1 MSQVADTV
9 TDMTTTLR
17 RADARRI
24 ALAAQGFARPRP
36 GTVGTRQI
44 TSALHRMRILQIDS
58 VNVFSRSHYMP
69 LFTRLGA
76 YDTALLDKLAF
87 ARRPSW
93 VESWAHVAS
102 LVSVDDWPLL
112 QFRRDDLR
120 AKYGHDAWAE
130 ANQPLLQWL
139 RDELADRGPLRPAE
153 IDHDARSGSRG
164 SWWGWDDV
172 KNGLERLWLFGEVA
186 IAGRRGFERRYA
198 LASDVLPSEA
208 LQTAVPRPEAIAE
221 LVRRA
226 AVAYGVA
233 TAADLADYWRV
244 RDRPA
249 VMAAIHDL
257 VEDGELIPVEVE
269 GWAIAGRPAKA
280 WLHRDAAR
288 PRRVDAAAIL
298 TPFDPVVWFRDRA
311 ERLFDFDYRIEIYT
325 PAPQRRFGYYSL
337 PVLVGDDVVGRV
349 DLKAD
354 RASGALRVQS
364 AWWEQGAAPDAADRV
379 AAELLTAAR
388 WQGLDRVTVSRWG
401 DATDDLA
408 GALRAER
415 HDHPDGRAN

>member
-1 MSQVADTV
+1 MSEGVGTV
-9 TDMTTTLR
+9 KRMTTTLR

-36 GTVGTRQI
+36 DAVGTRQI
-44 TSALHRMRILQIDS
+44 TGALQRMRILQIDS

-69 LFTRLGA
+69 LFARLGG
-76 YDTALLDKLAF
+76 YDPALLDKLAF
-87 ARRPSW
+87 SRRPKW

-112 QFRRDDLR
+112 QFRRDELR
-120 AKYGHDAWAE
+120 AKYERDAWAE
-130 ANQPLLQWL
+130 ANQPLLRWL

-153 IDHDARSGSRG
+153 IEHDARSGSRG

-172 KNGLERLWLFGEVA
+172 KNGLERLWLFGDVA

-198 LASDVLPSEA
+198 LVSDVLPPAA
-208 LQTAVPRPEAIAE
+208 LETSVPRAEAIRE

-226 AVAYGVA
+226 AIAYGVA
-233 TAADLADYWRV
+233 TAADLADYWRI

-249 VMAAIHDL
+249 VMAGIHDL
-257 VEDGELIPVEVE
+257 VDAGELIPVSVE
-269 GWAIAGRPAKA
+269 GWQVAGRPAKA

-288 PRRVDAAAIL
+288 PRKVDAAAIL

-337 PVLVGDDVVGRV
+337 PVLVGDDVVGRI

-354 RASGALRVQS
+354 RASRALRVQS
-364 AWWEQGAAPDAADRV
+364 AWWERGAPSNAAERL

-401 DATDDLA
+401 DAAEDLA

-415 HDHPDGRAN
+415 HEHPDGRVN

>member
-1 MSQVADTV
+1 MGRILGARGIPRLGRRLASAAVPS
-9 TDMTTTLR
+9 R
-17 RADARRI
+17 RA
-24 ALAAQGFARPRP
+24 P
-36 GTVGTRQI
+36 GQVRE
-44 TSALHRMRILQIDS
+44 R
-58 VNVFSRSHYMP
+58 
-69 LFTRLGA
+69 
-76 YDTALLDKLAF
+76 
-87 ARRPSW
+87 
-93 VESWAHVAS
+93 
-102 LVSVDDWPLL
+102 
-112 QFRRDDLR
+112 
-120 AKYGHDAWAE
+120 DAWAE
-130 ANQPLLQWL
+130 ANQPLLRWL

-153 IDHDARSGSRG
+153 IEHDARSGSRG

-172 KNGLERLWLFGEVA
+172 KNGLERLWLFGDVA

-198 LASDVLPSEA
+198 LVSDVLPPAA
-208 LQTAVPRPEAIAE
+208 LETSVPRAEAIRE

-226 AVAYGVA
+226 AIAYGVA
-233 TAADLADYWRV
+233 TAADLADYWRI

-249 VMAAIHDL
+249 VMAGIHDL
-257 VEDGELIPVEVE
+257 VDAGELIPVSVE
-269 GWAIAGRPAKA
+269 GWQVAGRPAKA

-288 PRRVDAAAIL
+288 PRKVDAAAIL

-337 PVLVGDDVVGRV
+337 PVLVGDDVVGRI

-354 RASGALRVQS
+354 RVSRALRVQS
-364 AWWEQGAAPDAADRV
+364 AWWERGAPSNAAERV

-401 DATDDLA
+401 DAAEDLA

-415 HDHPDGRAN
+415 HEHPDGRVN